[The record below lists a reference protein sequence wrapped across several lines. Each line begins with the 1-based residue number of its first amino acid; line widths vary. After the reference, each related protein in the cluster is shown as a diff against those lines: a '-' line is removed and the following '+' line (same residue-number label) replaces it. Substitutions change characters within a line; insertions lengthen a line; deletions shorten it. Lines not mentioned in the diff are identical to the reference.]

1 MAEIVIGIAASH
13 APNLAK
19 TSMLRGVDEE
29 QLSRIRDGFARAR
42 GCFCSRP
49 RYRWERIVEYTW
61 PP

>member
-29 QLSRIRDGFARAR
+29 QLSRIGMALRALAGASAHVLDTDGN
-42 GCFCSRP
+42 G
-49 RYRWERIVEYTW
+49 
-61 PP
+61 